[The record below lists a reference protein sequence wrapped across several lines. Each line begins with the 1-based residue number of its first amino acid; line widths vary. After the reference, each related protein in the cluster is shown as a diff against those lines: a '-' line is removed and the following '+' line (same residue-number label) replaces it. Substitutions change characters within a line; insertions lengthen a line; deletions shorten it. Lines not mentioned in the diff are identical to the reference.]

1 MNAKFVLQ
9 REAVPDREFL
19 WGRGKQWTSIR
30 VPEQG
35 EWVLRKAMPRA
46 GSPGRVGAI
55 RRQATGVQER
65 SLCQPCP
72 NLCDLLRG
80 GQVLEC
86 RFAANAASKSL
97 MGRFRDVWKEVK
109 LPLFLFFFL
118 REKKSPFFLREKKRV
133 LWGKLVRENKP
144 QRFSPNFGDTSWWG
158 QPCSF
163 TLRML
168 HLWNW
173 APGPVQGTRATG
185 VNRVGGERALWSSHC
200 AHNHGNQCMCTDCEG
215 CCKWKSAKGCGDRL
229 WQGLLW
235 LGGQG
240 ILWRMTQVVRPRGC
254 REQQPEGTAWVQLLA
269 SNTPTCRNHLC
280 LFHYNKT
287 WHLVALCGYVFS
299 WRGCRLHHYSNF

>member
-1 MNAKFVLQ
+1 MPNSFSK
-9 REAVPDREFL
+9 
-19 WGRGKQWTSIR
+19 GKQCLIGSSYGGEGSSGQASGFQSKGSGCSGKPCPGQ
-30 VPEQG
+30 VPQG
-35 EWVLRKAMPRA
+35 EWGLSEGKPLEFKK
-46 GSPGRVGAI
+46 GAYVNP
-55 RRQATGVQER
+55 APT
-65 SLCQPCP
+65 
-72 NLCDLLRG
+72 
-80 GQVLEC
+80 
-86 RFAANAASKSL
+86 FAIYYVE
-97 MGRFRDVWKEVK
+97 GRFLSVA
-109 LPLFLFFFL
+109 LPLMQPLKVWWEDLEMCGKKLSSLYSCFFFL